1 MTGELREV
9 TLFTDGACSGN
20 PGPGGWGYILRDD
33 QTGQEKRDSGAEFE
47 TTNNRMELQSV
58 LAGLK
63 SLKQPCKV
71 RLVTDSSYVAKGIS
85 EWMPGWKARGWK
97 RREGNKL
104 KPVKNV
110 EMWQELDELL
120 QTHRVVCEWVR
131 GHNGHPENEE
141 CDRMAVEAYQSLV
154 GR

>member
-1 MTGELREV
+1 MGQLRSV

-20 PGPGGWGYILRDD
+20 PGPGGWGFILRDD
-33 QTGQEKRDSGAEFE
+33 QTGTEKRGSGAEPE

-58 LAGLK
+58 ISGLQSLK
-63 SLKQPCKV
+63 SPCKV
-71 RLVTDSSYVAKGIS
+71 RLVTDSNYVAKGIS

-97 RREGNKL
+97 RLEGKRL

-110 EMWQELDELL
+110 ELWQELDELL
-120 QTHRVVCEWVR
+120 QTHEVRCEWVR
-131 GHNGHPENEE
+131 GHAGHPENEE

-154 GR
+154 SR